1 MARTLKAVS
10 DLENSLEYL
19 NIKNDLLN
27 QLDCLKIKGKHYS
40 DLVEDYMS
48 LWITK
53 NLLVQDIKS
62 RGVSIRW
69 NNGGGQKGRKKN
81 DSVSELTKV
90 NAQMLKLLND
100 LGLKPADSTIKNVDD
115 EDDELLNKDT

>member
-1 MARTLKAVS
+1 MAKELKEVIE
-10 DLENSLEYL
+10 LKNGLEYQ

-27 QLDCLKIKGKHYS
+27 QLQSNKIKGRHYT

-53 NLLVQDIKS
+53 NLLVQDINN
-62 RGVSIRW
+62 RGVSVAW

-90 NAQMLKLLND
+90 NAQMLKLLNE
-100 LGLKPADSTIKNVDD
+100 LGLKPADSTTNKVDD
-115 EDDELLNKDT
+115 EDDEL

>member
-27 QLDCLKIKGKHYS
+27 QLDCMKIKGKHYS

-100 LGLKPADSTIKNVDD
+100 LGLKPADSTIKIVDD
-115 EDDELLNKDT
+115 EDDEL

>member
-1 MARTLKAVS
+1 MSKELKVVKE
-10 DLENSLEYL
+10 LKNGLEYQ
-19 NIKNDLLN
+19 NIKNDLLS
-27 QLDCLKIKGKHYS
+27 QLRSNKTKGKHYM

-53 NLLVQDIKS
+53 NLLVKDINE
-62 RGVSIRW
+62 RGVSIAW

-90 NAQMLKLLND
+90 NAQMLKLLNE
-100 LGLKPADSTIKNVDD
+100 LGLKPTDPTVQNVDD
-115 EDDELLNKDT
+115 EDDEL

>member
-115 EDDELLNKDT
+115 EDDEL